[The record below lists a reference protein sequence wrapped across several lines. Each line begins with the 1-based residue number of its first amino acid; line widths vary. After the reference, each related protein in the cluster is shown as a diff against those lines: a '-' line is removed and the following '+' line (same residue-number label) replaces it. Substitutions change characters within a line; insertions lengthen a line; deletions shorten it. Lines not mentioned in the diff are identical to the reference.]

1 MKRHLLGFLAACL
14 MAVTAG
20 VAYTQ
25 SVSSVRLTDTVVKG
39 VGDIDLLKNVS
50 PAALEALRAANGG
63 RLVLGVDVNEA
74 ANGTEKAA
82 SQAVAVADG
91 WLEVTL
97 PGGVKRTYGHAGAF
111 WTETR
116 ALVAP
121 AGTNN
126 RAPYYTL
133 LGESGSSRIT
143 SNSSIQSILD
153 STLKIAVP
161 DDIGNA
167 DSAVLRV
174 RFLDPNVKL
183 GDPEAFYEFTAGF
196 EDLALLSPQDAAYLD
211 VVLPTETTFR
221 KEAPAMELSAQGTQ
235 TLADA
240 QQAPA
245 PAPLAWLQ
253 QPAAGSYDTV
263 AYEDLA
269 PVRSDFDFNDLV
281 VAYRYQLGLNAAGL
295 VERIEGTAYQ
305 IARGSNCRH
314 DWTLNLPLPAGT
326 AAAASCSTL
335 EAAVQPP
342 DCAIGVADGRLR
354 WQAFRDTVSAFPASG
369 TTAAAPVNTT
379 AGGGFSRGP
388 KAVFS
393 ITLATPVAPPA
404 PDAADPWMFV
414 RSTIT
419 AVRLADR
426 GADGYPHAL
435 KLPLGWQPPAERK
448 DIGLAY
454 PELVKFVGSSG
465 RLATDWAS
473 FPANTLVL
481 GWNVTQWAW

>member
-1 MKRHLLGFLAACL
+1 MKRYVLGLLAACL
-14 MAVTAG
+14 MAG

-25 SVSSVRLTDTVVKG
+25 SISSVRLTDTVVKG
-39 VGDIDLLKNVS
+39 IGDIDLLKNVS

-63 RLVLGVDVNEA
+63 RLVVGVDVNEA
-74 ANGTEKAA
+74 ANATEKAA
-82 SQAVAVADG
+82 SQGVTVADA

-97 PGGVKRTYGHAGAF
+97 PGGVKRTYGHAGGF

-116 ALVAP
+116 ALVAA
-121 AGTNN
+121 AGSNT

-143 SNSSIQSILD
+143 SNGSIQSIFD

-167 DSAVLRV
+167 VAAVLHV

-183 GDPEAFYEFTAGF
+183 GDPEAFYDFTAGF
-196 EDLALLSPQDAAYLD
+196 EDLALLSPQDATYLD
-211 VVLPTETTFR
+211 VVLPTVSAFR
-221 KEAPAMELSAQGTQ
+221 SEAPAMELSPQGTQ

-253 QPAAGSYDTV
+253 QPAAGSYDIV

-269 PVRSDFDFNDLV
+269 PARGDFDFNDLV

-295 VERIEGTAYQ
+295 VERIEGTAYL
-305 IARGSNCRH
+305 IARGSNYRH
-314 DWTLNLPLPAGT
+314 DWTLDLPLPAGI
-326 AAAASCSTL
+326 AAVATCSTL
-335 EAAVQPP
+335 DAAGQPL
-342 DCAIGVADGRLR
+342 DCTIGMADGRLR
-354 WQAFRDTVSAFPASG
+354 WQAFRDTVAAFPAPG
-369 TTAAAPVNTT
+369 ATAAAPVNTT

-393 ITLATPVAPPA
+393 ITLAVPVAPPP
-404 PDAADPWMFV
+404 PDSVDPWMFV
-414 RSTIT
+414 RSTGK
-419 AVRLADR
+419 AVHLADR
-426 GADGYPHAL
+426 GTDGYPHAL
-435 KLPLGWQPPAERK
+435 RLPMGWQPPAERK

-454 PELVKFVGSSG
+454 PELIKFVGSSG

-473 FPANTLVL
+473 FPVNTLVL
-481 GWNVTQWAW
+481 AWNVTQWAW